1 MLPSCPSCAHRAHGD
16 QPCPARFGGYGDS
29 DPCLCGHSQFF
40 ERNLMATLDLPDDL
54 IVMAVF
60 DPERDVALRLVAA

>member
-1 MLPSCPSCAHRAHGD
+1 
-16 QPCPARFGGYGDS
+16 
-29 DPCLCGHSQFF
+29 
-40 ERNLMATLDLPDDL
+40 MATLDLPDDL